1 MPSPRKNQIWETEK
15 QTSQV
20 LLTIDFKHPDME
32 PEDDF
37 LDPRLTFS
45 NFWGKIGAIYF
56 SLRLWEVTVGE
67 GGRANY
73 QLRPELMS

>member
-1 MPSPRKNQIWETEK
+1 MADQVLEWYEDKFTIWDDSFENELHNE
-15 QTSQV
+15 SGVAQV

-37 LDPRLTFS
+37 LDPRL
-45 NFWGKIGAIYF
+45 
-56 SLRLWEVTVGE
+56 WEVTVGE
-67 GGRANY
+67 GGQANY